1 MACAHLNVQT
11 EDPSLRTCQNASSYG
26 NLLRPYFLRGLGK
39 TAVNGTMVSAP
50 DRVERRKMT
59 FQEGLFRDLDNFR
72 FPPVPRSDCLKLD
85 TEARSADLNAQE
97 IVRRFGLGATRN
109 S

>member
-1 MACAHLNVQT
+1 
-11 EDPSLRTCQNASSYG
+11 
-26 NLLRPYFLRGLGK
+26 
-39 TAVNGTMVSAP
+39 
-50 DRVERRKMT
+50 MT
-59 FQEGLFRDLDNFR
+59 SQEGLFRDLDNFR

-97 IVRRFGLGATRN
+97 IIRRFGLGATQI

>member
-1 MACAHLNVQT
+1 
-11 EDPSLRTCQNASSYG
+11 
-26 NLLRPYFLRGLGK
+26 
-39 TAVNGTMVSAP
+39 
-50 DRVERRKMT
+50 MT
-59 FQEGLFRDLDNFR
+59 SQEGLFRDLDNFR

-97 IVRRFGLGATRN
+97 IVRRFGLNATQN